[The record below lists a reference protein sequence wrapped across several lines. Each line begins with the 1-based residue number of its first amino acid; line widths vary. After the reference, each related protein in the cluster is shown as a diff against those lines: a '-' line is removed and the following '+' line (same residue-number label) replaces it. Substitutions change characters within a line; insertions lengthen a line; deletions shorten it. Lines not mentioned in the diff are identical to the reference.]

1 MGGTHGCTNGH
12 TDGHVNGH
20 ANGQGRTAAEFIL
33 EFLAARGIP
42 VPEEAAARI
51 SGCTDE
57 SLLNRWTLRAV
68 SAVDVDELFG

>member
-1 MGGTHGCTNGH
+1 VGGTYECT
-12 TDGHVNGH
+12 
-20 ANGQGRTAAEFIL
+20 NGQGRTAAEFIL

-42 VPEEAAARI
+42 VPEEAVARI

-68 SAVDVDELFG
+68 SADDVDDLFG

>member
-1 MGGTHGCTNGH
+1 MGGTHEY
-12 TDGHVNGH
+12 TDGQTDGQTS
-20 ANGQGRTAAEFIL
+20 GQGRTAAEFIL

-42 VPEEAAARI
+42 VPEEAVARI

-68 SAVDVDELFG
+68 SVDHVDELFG

>member
-1 MGGTHGCTNGH
+1 VGGTHGH
-12 TDGHVNGH
+12 TDGHTDRH
-20 ANGQGRTAAEFIL
+20 TSGQGRTAAEFIL

-68 SAVDVDELFG
+68 SAGDVDELFG